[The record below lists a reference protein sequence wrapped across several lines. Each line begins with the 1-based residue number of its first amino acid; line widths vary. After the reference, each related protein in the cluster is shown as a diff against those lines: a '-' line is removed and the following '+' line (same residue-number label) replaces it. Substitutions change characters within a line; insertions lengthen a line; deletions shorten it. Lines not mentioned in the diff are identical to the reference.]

1 MPAGIIATIEDGFAT
16 LDFVDKT
23 LKGNALQRLIDIGG
37 PRSID
42 IDTHSGRRYLYRV
55 AEGNAREAGLLDG
68 ALPYDKGG
76 VLPPGIA
83 GPIPGSVRPAAPSNR
98 PTAEWTFAALKKHA
112 TGLGKDPSALRSKA
126 AVLDL
131 INEENL

>member
-1 MPAGIIATIEDGFAT
+1 MPAGIVATIDNGFAT

-23 LKGNALQRLIDIGG
+23 LKGRALARLIEIGG

-68 ALPYDKGG
+68 A
-76 VLPPGIA
+76 PPTA
-83 GPIPGSVRPAAPSNR
+83 PAAAAVRPAEPINR
-98 PTAEWTFAALKKHA
+98 PTTEWSFAALRKHA
-112 TGLGKDPSALRSKA
+112 ADLGKDPSALRSKA

-131 INEENL
+131 INEETSS

>member
-1 MPAGIIATIEDGFAT
+1 MPAGIVATIEDGFAT

-23 LKGNALQRLIDIGG
+23 LKGRALAKLIEVGG

-42 IDTHSGRRYLYRV
+42 IDTHSGRRYLYTV
-55 AEGNAREAGLLDG
+55 PEGNAREAGLLDG
-68 ALPYDKGG
+68 ATPT
-76 VLPPGIA
+76 PPA
-83 GPIPGSVRPAAPSNR
+83 VAAVRPTEPINW
-98 PTAEWTFAALKKHA
+98 PTTEWSFAALRKHA

-131 INEENL
+131 INEETKR